1 MSQPHPSPG
10 DTPGET
16 NAHAH
21 PTHSGTGPPASADTI
36 VVGHDGSRFAEH
48 SLEVALK
55 LAERIGAPV
64 MIVRSW
70 NVDTAPHGV
79 LFAGGYVASFD
90 EVSSTIEDNMA
101 KELHAAVARHEGV
114 VVEYR
119 AAFGQAAE
127 ILIKLS
133 HDALMLVVGSRG
145 RGGFASLML
154 GSSSEQVVRHA
165 NCPVLVVRMRK

>member
-1 MSQPHPSPG
+1 MSQPNLSPG
-10 DTPGET
+10 DP

-21 PTHSGTGPPASADTI
+21 PAHSGTGPPAPADTI

-48 SLEVALK
+48 SLEVTLK
-55 LAERIGAPV
+55 LADRIGTPV

-90 EVSSTIEDNMA
+90 EVSAAIEETMA
-101 KELHAAVARHEGV
+101 KELQPVLAQHPGVAVEF
-114 VVEYR
+114 R

>member
-1 MSQPHPSPG
+1 MSDSVPAPG
-10 DTPGET
+10 DPNT
-16 NAHAH
+16 HIH
-21 PTHSGTGPPASADTI
+21 PAHSGTGPPATADTI

-48 SLEVALK
+48 SFEVALK
-55 LAERIGAPV
+55 FAERVGAPV
-64 MIVRSW
+64 MVVRSW
-70 NVDTAPHGV
+70 TVDTAPHGV

-90 EVSSTIEDNMA
+90 EVSSTIEENME
-101 KELHAAVARHEGV
+101 KELRPSFQKHPGVA
-114 VVEYR
+114 VEYR

-133 HDALMLVVGSRG
+133 HDAMMLVVGSRG
-145 RGGFASLML
+145 RGGFASLLL